1 MKRTKILV
9 TTACILSLGSAAAL
23 AATNHT
29 IMQAGKKFS
38 EDAVTVAIGD
48 TVVFRNDD
56 SVKHNIII
64 AKMRFNSGMQEPG
77 VDAELTVEKAGKF
90 KVRCGL
96 HPKMKMTI
104 VAQ

>member
-1 MKRTKILV
+1 MARKKILV
-9 TTACILSLGSAAAL
+9 TAACVISLGGAVAL
-23 AATNHT
+23 ASANHT
-29 IMQAGKKFS
+29 VGQAGKTFS
-38 EDAVTVAIGD
+38 EDAVNVAVGD

-56 SVKHNIII
+56 DVKHNIII
-64 AKMRFNSGMQEPG
+64 AKLRFNSGMQEPG
-77 VDAELTVEKAGKF
+77 QDATLSVDKAGKF